1 MRVLI
6 TNLFVSYN
14 SGTEAVVE
22 LLADG
27 LRRCGHQTM
36 LLAPT
41 LGEMADRMR
50 LRGHHVVDRIAEIVE
65 KPDIIHAQH
74 LTPCL
79 TALARF
85 PDVPAVFSCHSA
97 FFEVEAPMLHPQ
109 IRRWIAVDEACKAK
123 CLSRGVP
130 ADRLDLIYNAI
141 DLERFKQRP
150 PLPSKPLKGL
160 LLTKNFEH
168 QQAVREACARS
179 NMQLDELGPATGR
192 FSHQLEKDLLQYD
205 IVFATARMAI
215 EAAAVGC
222 SVVVCD
228 ARGFAGLLDTANKE
242 AWRRMNLGVGLLT
255 RPTTVENL
263 MEALSKFDADDAAE
277 VCAYFRK
284 VAGAEHF
291 INEHLRT
298 YSQAIETNVQTT
310 DDERSLATANW
321 IEEIGVS
328 RERRRWFSVANEI
341 GGAWRD
347 SSEQATLLDL
357 LRSNTKTLES
367 GAAALTDLGERV
379 KSFGSDALLNVAHD
393 SQARLYRLEGQLSG
407 LSSAVV
413 DSAASLHNVAHDS
426 QARLHRLE
434 GQLSSLSSSVAD
446 GSASLNSATQDS
458 RAALHRIDGE
468 LSRLSNF
475 VNESKRLY
483 NGMMPLFIRKMFR
496 RARGRG

>member
-6 TNLFVSYN
+6 TNLFVSHN

-27 LRRCGHQTM
+27 LRGAGHQTM

-41 LGEMADRMR
+41 LGDMADRMR
-50 LRGHHVVDRIAEIVE
+50 RRGHHVVDRIAEIVE
-65 KPDIIHAQH
+65 KPDIIHGQH

-109 IRRWIAVDEACKAK
+109 IRRWIAVDEACRAK

-130 ADRLDLIYNAI
+130 ADKLDLIYNAV
-141 DLERFKQRP
+141 DLQRFKPRL
-150 PLPSKPLKGL
+150 PLPSRPAKGL
-160 LLTKNFEH
+160 LLTKNLEH
-168 QQAVREACARS
+168 QQAVREACSKRS
-179 NMQLDELGPATGR
+179 IQLDELGPATGR
-192 FSHQLEKDLLQYD
+192 FSHQLEKDLLEYD

-228 ARGFAGLLDTANKE
+228 ARGFAGLLDTANMQ
-242 AWRRMNLGVGLLT
+242 AWRQMNLGVGLLT

-263 MEALSKFDADDAAE
+263 TDAISRFDAGDAAK
-277 VCAYFRK
+277 VSAYFRD
-284 VAGAEHF
+284 VADVSHFVEEH
-291 INEHLRT
+291 IRV
-298 YSQAIETNVQTT
+298 YSLAIQAGTNTT
-310 DDERSLATANW
+310 ADERSLATACW

-328 RERRRWFSVANEI
+328 LSPRRWASIVKEMHGWEI
-341 GGAWRD
+341 SPD
-347 SSEQATLLDL
+347 QAALVEL

-367 GAAALTDLGERV
+367 
-379 KSFGSDALLNVAHD
+379 N
-393 SQARLYRLEGQLSG
+393 
-407 LSSAVV
+407 
-413 DSAASLHNVAHDS
+413 AASLMVLGEQVKSIGPEFAK
-426 QARLHRLE
+426 
-434 GQLSSLSSSVAD
+434 
-446 GSASLNSATQDS
+446 
-458 RAALHRIDGE
+458 IDAE
-468 LSRLSNF
+468 LLVLSNF

-483 NGMMPLFIRKMFR
+483 NGMIPLFMRKMFL
-496 RARGRG
+496 RARRRG